1 MAHTKSQGKTR
12 QKGNRVGQ
20 RRGVKIYGGQKVNIG
35 NIIVRQ
41 VGATFHSGPGT
52 KLGKDFTLYSIKQGI
67 VKFFKK
73 QGKKYISVVKP

>member
-20 RRGVKIYGGQKVNIG
+20 RRGVKIFGGQKVKNG

-41 VGATFHSGPGT
+41 VGSKFNPGPGT
-52 KLGKDFTLYSIKQGI
+52 KQGKDFTIYSIKDGI
-67 VKFFKK
+67 VSFFTKM
-73 QGKKYISVVKP
+73 GKKYISVGK